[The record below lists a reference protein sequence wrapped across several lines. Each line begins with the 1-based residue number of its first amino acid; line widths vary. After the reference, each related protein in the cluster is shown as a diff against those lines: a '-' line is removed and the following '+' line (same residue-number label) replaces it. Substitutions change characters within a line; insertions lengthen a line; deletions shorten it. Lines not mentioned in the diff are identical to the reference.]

1 MRQGNAS
8 GSPFCSQAAR
18 TVTGMWFVFWVFLG
32 GFFLPPL
39 LNIERFACK
48 IKGLARV
55 I

>member
-1 MRQGNAS
+1 MLLGHHSVLKQHVQ
-8 GSPFCSQAAR
+8 SQAC
-18 TVTGMWFVFWVFLG
+18 GLFFGFFLG
-32 GFFLPPL
+32 FFFLPPL